1 MNRILTVL
9 ALAFPVCLSAQ
20 QETITALADLQS
32 DVNSAA
38 QRARETNMTQAV
50 MVPDGT
56 VIRCQDGERLTIPSH
71 VFVTT
76 PSGQDRSWRIVARGL
91 AAGDA
96 VVEFTENSYAAGIRG
111 LSITYATMDVVGV
124 TGIRT
129 TGQTKNALIENCHVD
144 FWRRMDCQG
153 LEIRGHESVI
163 VRRFTARSSV
173 PVVMAGGDNHHL
185 SDLDL
190 TAATSEQ
197 MRELMN
203 TDLPSTCVWIKGMP
217 NQWTFSGSFTA
228 QGGDHAFYGRVEKP
242 QTGQVLRI
250 DGLRYEQSLSVFS
263 EDKYAVDL
271 QFTDRALE
279 RLVLIG
285 CRWGENRKK
294 GVYVTGCWDVERVAC
309 FLHGT
314 YWWRRD

>member
-1 MNRILTVL
+1 MRAIKTVL
-9 ALAFPVCLSAQ
+9 IWLVLCSACFGQLS
-20 QETITALADLQS
+20 DLQEQ
-32 DVNSAA
+32 VNAA
-38 QRARETNMTQAV
+38 AERARDTNMTQAV

-56 VIRCQDGERLTIPSH
+56 IIRCQDGERLTIPSH

-144 FWRRMDCQG
+144 LWRRMDCVG

-163 VRRFTARSSV
+163 VRRFMSRASV
-173 PVVMAGGDNHHL
+173 PIVMAGGDNHHL

-190 TAATSEQ
+190 TAATSPTIRDAE
-197 MRELMN
+197 MN
-203 TDLPSTCVWIKGMP
+203 NELPSTCVWIRGMP
-217 NQWTFSGSFTA
+217 NQWTFGGSFTA
-228 QGGDHAFYGRVEKP
+228 QGGDHAFYGRVDKP
-242 QTGQVLRI
+242 QTGQVLAI

-285 CRWGENRKK
+285 CRWGGNRQK
-294 GVYVTGCWDVERVAC
+294 GVNVQGCWNVERLGSY
-309 FLHGT
+309 LHGT
-314 YWWRRD
+314 YWWRRDP